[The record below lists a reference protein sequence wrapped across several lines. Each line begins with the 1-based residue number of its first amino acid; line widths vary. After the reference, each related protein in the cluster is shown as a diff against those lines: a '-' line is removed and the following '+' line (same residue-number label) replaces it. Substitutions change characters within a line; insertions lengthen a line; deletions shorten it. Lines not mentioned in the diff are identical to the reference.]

1 MFNMKVLAGGLAL
14 AAAMFFQAPAQA
26 QDAPVMGDI
35 ALGSADAPV
44 TVIEYASFTCPHCA
58 AFHAETWPRLKEMY
72 VQTGKVRFIFRD
84 FPLDEPALRASMLA
98 RCAGAGRY
106 YSFVEVIFSQQ
117 LNWARSPDPVAALG
131 RLAKLGG
138 IGEAEFRACM
148 ANKPLEEAVLK
159 MRLDGANQY
168 KVNSTPS
175 FVIGGKVHPGAL
187 PFAEI
192 EKLINAQ
199 AASAPAGGGGGA
211 GGLPAWTWIAGGV
224 GLVVVLGGAVMF
236 MRRRG
241 SA

>member
-1 MFNMKVLAGGLAL
+1 MFNMKALAGGIAL
-14 AAAMFFQAPAQA
+14 AAALFLQAPAGA
-26 QDAPVMGDI
+26 QEAPVMGDL
-35 ALGSADAPV
+35 AFGAADAPV

-58 AFHAETWPRLKEMY
+58 AFHAETWPRLKEHY

-131 RLAKLGG
+131 QLAKLGG

-148 ANKPLEEAVLK
+148 ANKTLEDAILK
-159 MRLDGANQY
+159 MRLDGANEY
-168 KVNSTPS
+168 KINSTPS

-187 PFAEI
+187 PFAEM

-199 AASAPAGGGGGA
+199 AASPAAGSGGASAGVPVWGWLAGGA
-211 GGLPAWTWIAGGV
+211 
-224 GLVVVLGGAVMF
+224 GLVVVLGGIAVYL
-236 MRRRG
+236 RRRA